1 MTDLATWLRAQL
13 DGDQE
18 PGTIA
23 AAHRAILEMH
33 RDDGLGWCTSCG
45 AMTLDDHDRAPVETP
60 CDTLRAL
67 ASAYTGRLGDLRCPI
82 ISPYA
87 QIEIKKMMPV
97 WVPGLERR
105 PKDAEDIELIT
116 AALHRT

>member
-1 MTDLATWLRAQL
+1 MTDLVTWLRAQL
-13 DGDQE
+13 DTDQE

-67 ASAYTGRLGDLRCPI
+67 ASAYAGRLG
-82 ISPYA
+82 YN
-87 QIEIKKMMPV
+87 
-97 WVPGLERR
+97 PGW
-105 PKDAEDIELIT
+105 
-116 AALHRT
+116 AL